1 MRYIKKNR
9 TSRVALLNTKLV
21 DKIKKLR
28 FMNNVKAI
36 ITGIEAFLPD
46 YILTNQELSTMV
58 ETTDEWI
65 MSRIGVKERRIL
77 KEDGLG
83 TSHMGAEA
91 VKKLLAKTGTK
102 PEEVDMLICATVTPD
117 MLFPATANIIC
128 DKVGIMNAWGYD
140 INAGCS
146 GFIFSFNSIASIIET
161 GRAKKVVFVTGER
174 MSAITNYQDR
184 TTCPLFGDAA
194 VAMMIEPSMD
204 PSLGL
209 QDAILHVDGIGRNY
223 LYQKA
228 GGSLFPPTLETIK
241 NREHYIFQDG
251 PVVFKYAV
259 SRMADVSV
267 EMMNKH
273 NIKIED
279 VAYLIPHQAN
289 LRIIDAT
296 GKRMGLSKDKI
307 LINIEKFGNTAGTSI
322 PLVLWDFE
330 KKFRKGD
337 TLILSAFGAGFTWGA
352 LYYKW
357 GYNS

>member
-1 MRYIKKNR
+1 MSNIKA
-9 TSRVALLNTKLV
+9 V
-21 DKIKKLR
+21 
-28 FMNNVKAI
+28 
-36 ITGIEAFLPD
+36 ITGIEAYIPD
-46 YILTNQELSTMV
+46 YILTNDELSTMV
-58 ETTDEWI
+58 DTTDEWI

-83 TSHMGAEA
+83 TSYMGAEA
-91 VKKLLAKTGTK
+91 VKRLLEKTGTK
-102 PEEVDMLICATVTPD
+102 PEEVDLLICATVSPD
-117 MLFPATANIIC
+117 MLFPATANVIC

-146 GFIFSFNSIASIIET
+146 GFIFSFSTIAPLIET
-161 GRAKKVVFVTGER
+161 GRSKKAILVTGER
-174 MSAITNYQDR
+174 MSAMTNYQDR

-194 VAMMIEPSMD
+194 VAMLIEPSED
-204 PSLGL
+204 STLGL
-209 QDAILHVDGIGRNY
+209 IDSELHVDGIGRHY

-228 GGSLFPPTLETIK
+228 GGSLYPPTQESVK
-241 NREHYIFQDG
+241 NREHFIHQDG
-251 PVVFKYAV
+251 QVVFKYAV

-267 EMMNKH
+267 DMMNKH
-273 NIKIED
+273 NLKAED
-279 VAYLIPHQAN
+279 VTYLIPHQAN

-296 GKRMGLSKDKI
+296 GKRMGVDKEKI

-330 KKFRKGD
+330 SKFKKGD

-357 GYNS
+357 GYDPK